1 MTAIVLYAVILAA
14 YAAVLLARSRAGR
27 RLPPPQYPPSR
38 EALTAARARVARE
51 GRRWQ

>member
-1 MTAIVLYAVILAA
+1 VTAVVLYAVIIAA
-14 YAAVLLARSRAGR
+14 YAAVLACRARTGR

-38 EALTAARARVARE
+38 EALASARARVARE